1 MSKLNLDCMVFG
13 SSGYIGKNLVFYLSK
28 LGHNVLIPQNK
39 SGSQIDIRD
48 RSELSNINWDVDVIY
63 FFSGLT
69 GNSQSFL
76 EYKKFLESNEL
87 GILNILDSIVS
98 SEYRPRLI
106 FPSTRLIYEGSD
118 RSLKEGDKKDP
129 KTIYGVSKLSCEYY
143 IRAYSEIY
151 DIDYTILRICVPY
164 ANFVDDSYSYGTIG
178 NFINQIKNSN
188 EITLYGD
195 GLLKRTF
202 THMHDL
208 LAGIHLSSISRNA
221 KNQTYNL
228 PGEDYTL
235 IEVAELLSKKYGS
248 KISFVPWP
256 ETEKKVE
263 TGSTFF
269 DSSKIKQELGFVIT
283 KTLSDWVDEVSIQPG
298 ANK

>member
-1 MSKLNLDCMVFG
+1 MSELNLDCMVFG
-13 SSGYIGKNLVFYLSK
+13 SNGYIGKNLAFYLSK
-28 LGHNVLIPQNK
+28 LGHNVLIPKNN

-48 RSELSNINWDVDVIY
+48 RSELGNIDWDVDVIY

-76 EYKKFLESNEL
+76 EYKNFLESNEL
-87 GILNILDSIVS
+87 GILNILDSIAS
-98 SEYRPRLI
+98 SKHRPRLI
-106 FPSTRLIYEGSD
+106 FPSTRLIYEGSE
-118 RSLKEGDKKDP
+118 RGLKEGDKKDP

-178 NFINQIKNSN
+178 NFINQIKKSN

-195 GLLKRTF
+195 GRLKRTF
-202 THMHDL
+202 IHMHDL

-235 IEVAELLSKKYGS
+235 LEVAELLSEKYGS

-256 ETEKKVE
+256 DIEKKVE

-269 DSSKIKQELGFVIT
+269 DASKIKKELSFKIT
-283 KTLSDWVDEVSIQPG
+283 KRLSDWVSEVSIEPG
-298 ANK
+298 ASK